1 MAKFGSRKVAQEI
14 RAIIESAEHRIRN
27 AADRASQLVTM
38 DRQCAESSAFQQ
50 WLTEYAVGV
59 MQRKDEGR
67 VRVRI
72 STILSGLKTDHY
84 PTIRQALLE
93 GYSAWVQDG
102 HDAAEFQQMLVGWK
116 DRGDAMTSKAGALL
130 AE

>member
-50 WLTEYAVGV
+50 WLTEDAVGV
-59 MQRKDEGR
+59 MQRKDEG
-67 VRVRI
+67 RVRI

-116 DRGDAMTSKAGALL
+116 ERGDAVTSKAGTLL